1 MFCQWFNP
9 LEHLSASSS
18 NSEVNSHPVHG
29 LIHEGTYTFINS
41 ISGLICRKLI
51 TWCWLNPMFCQWFN
65 PLEHLSATS
74 EVNSRPLH
82 GLIHED
88 TYTFIDSISG
98 LICRKL
104 ITWCWLNPMFCQWFN
119 PLEHLSATSEVN
131 SHPVHGLIH
140 EGTRYKLSRWL
151 ICRKLFTWCWFN
163 PMFCQ
168 WFNPLEHLSASSS
181 NSEVNSHPVH
191 GLIHEGT
198 YTFINSISGLICRI
212 LITWCWPQCSVN
224 GLIH

>member
-1 MFCQWFNP
+1 MICQWFNP
-9 LEHLSASSS
+9 LEHLS
-18 NSEVNSHPVHG
+18 V
-29 LIHEGTYTFINS
+29 
-41 ISGLICRKLI
+41 
-51 TWCWLNPMFCQWFN
+51 
-65 PLEHLSATS
+65 
-74 EVNSRPLH
+74 
-82 GLIHED
+82 
-88 TYTFIDSISG
+88 
-98 LICRKL
+98 
-104 ITWCWLNPMFCQWFN
+104 
-119 PLEHLSATSEVN
+119 TSEVN

-168 WFNPLEHLSASSS
+168 WFNPLEHLSVTSEVNSHPVHGLIHEGTRYKLSRWLICKKLFTWCWFNPMFCQWFNPLEHLSISSS

-198 YTFINSISGLICRI
+198 RYKLSRWLICRKLSMYI
-212 LITWCWPQCSVN
+212 GIIQWSVN

>member
-29 LIHEGTYTFINS
+29 LIHEGT
-41 ISGLICRKLI
+41 
-51 TWCWLNPMFCQWFN
+51 
-65 PLEHLSATS
+65 H
-74 EVNSRPLH
+74 
-82 GLIHED
+82 
-88 TYTFIDSISG
+88 
-98 LICRKL
+98 
-104 ITWCWLNPMFCQWFN
+104 
-119 PLEHLSATSEVN
+119 
-131 SHPVHGLIH
+131 
-140 EGTRYKLSRWL
+140 YKLSRWL
-151 ICRKLFTWCWFN
+151 ICRKRFTWCWFN

-198 YTFINSISGLICRI
+198 YTFTNSISGLICRK
-212 LITWCWPQCSVN
+212 LIKWCWLNPMFCQWFNPLEHLSISSEDKSYPVH
-224 GLIH
+224 GLIHEGTQSKTVFFLTTALSMV